1 MTLFFRVNKKLRTWV
16 SSIDVFEDWLV
27 AGYGSGD
34 VAIFRVRENDTNQY
48 PFYSFNAHSRPV
60 SSVQFH
66 PSDVSKSQKHFK
78 NLISFL
84 NQLSHMIWAISL
96 ECV

>member
-1 MTLFFRVNKKLRTWV
+1 MTLFFRFNKKLRTWV

-34 VAIFRVRENDTNQY
+34 VAIFRVRGNDSNQY
-48 PFYSFNAHSRPV
+48 PFHSFNAHSRPV

-66 PSDVSKSQKHFK
+66 PSDVSKNQNTTAEKPK
-78 NLISFL
+78 KSF
-84 NQLSHMIWAISL
+84 SYG
-96 ECV
+96 

>member
-1 MTLFFRVNKKLRTWV
+1 M

-34 VAIFRVRENDTNQY
+34 VAIFRVTENDSNQY

-66 PSDVSKSQKHFK
+66 PSDVSKNQKHLK
-78 NLISFL
+78 NLTGINQTISIDCELIFSI
-84 NQLSHMIWAISL
+84 N
-96 ECV
+96 